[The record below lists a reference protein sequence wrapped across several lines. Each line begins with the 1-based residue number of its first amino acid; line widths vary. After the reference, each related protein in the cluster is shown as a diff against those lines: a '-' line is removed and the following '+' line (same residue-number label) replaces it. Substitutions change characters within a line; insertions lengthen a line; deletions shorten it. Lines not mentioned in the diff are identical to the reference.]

1 MIKANKRGTYLY
13 FYVCKVLLQ
22 FFKTS
27 DYCTCKFLYEYM
39 VLPLVLPRIT
49 VGFMKI
55 TCSLLRF
62 VLFFFSSSFPL
73 VTVVFSSLTRFS
85 NGSMN

>member
-1 MIKANKRGTYLY
+1 MIKANKRGTYYY
-13 FYVCKVLLQ
+13 FDVCKVLLQ

-39 VLPLVLPRIT
+39 VLPLVLPRMA

-55 TCSLLRF
+55 TCSLLCF
-62 VLFFFSSSFPL
+62 VVFFSLRLFH
-73 VTVVFSSLTRFS
+73 
-85 NGSMN
+85 